1 MKTKH
6 FLYFS
11 IIGLTMS
18 YCFSAD
24 QFSEIRQ
31 FRSEMN
37 LLRERIGRN
46 LDSMDSRMEKLKR
59 TFEDPN
65 WKKKQAKPP
74 VQQTNF
80 TPSKPRPS
88 LPPPTSNNRTI
99 PPAMNREVITDTPV
113 QSKKKIVTSNW
124 AFPIIRRISGSVFFN
139 EEGSVN
145 AKPLAEGHLVRSKT
159 LFTVPAQGEL
169 VLSFPIKAAIWAG
182 ENSRVIVSP
191 QEDGKY
197 EVFLKNGTVSA
208 LLDPD
213 VDRTKLPTM
222 LIRTRSGIAEAK
234 GTFYAVTEYKGQAY
248 TAVKKGT
255 VKKDTTPPT
264 KPDFSAYLKKAK
276 QQQVAGKSARSK

>member
-6 FLYFS
+6 FFYFS
-11 IIGLTMS
+11 IIGLSMS

-37 LLRERIGRN
+37 LLKERIGRN
-46 LDSMDSRMEKLKR
+46 LDSMDLRMEKLKR
-59 TFEDPN
+59 TFADPN
-65 WKKKQAKPP
+65 WKTKEIRPS
-74 VQQTNF
+74 VQPTNL
-80 TPSKPRPS
+80 TPTKPRLS
-88 LPPPTSNNRTI
+88 LPPPNHNRPTVL
-99 PPAMNREVITDTPV
+99 PTKNLEVIAQPPV
-113 QSKKKIVTSNW
+113 QSKKKLITSNW
-124 AFPIIRRISGSVFFN
+124 AFPTIRRISGSVFFN

-169 VLSFPIKAAIWAG
+169 VISFPIKAAIWAG
-182 ENSRVIVSP
+182 GNSRIVVSP

-197 EVFLKNGTVSA
+197 EVYLKNGTVSA

-276 QQQVAGKSARSK
+276 SQQVAGKSARSK

>member
-1 MKTKH
+1 M
-6 FLYFS
+6 
-11 IIGLTMS
+11 IGLTMS

-113 QSKKKIVTSNW
+113 QSKKKIVTSSW

-145 AKPLAEGHLVRSKT
+145 TKPLAEGHLVRSNT

-169 VLSFPIKAAIWAG
+169 VLSFPIKAAIWVG

-234 GTFYAVTEYKGQAY
+234 GTYYAVTEYKGQAY

-276 QQQVAGKSARSK
+276 QQQVAGKSAKSK